1 MKKVLVYLPLDPEK
15 AKINNLPV
23 KLPVILEDLKDAE
36 NSDKINLDIIIRG
49 LEAQFIEDPNDE
61 YYLSYYLY
69 YLFEKVKIY
78 INENKFDQAIKFLE
92 KTKKIKEDFRYFFY
106 YGLIKIKEE
115 DYESAEIL
123 FKKSISLNNSF
134 FPAIYEMGRIHKIK
148 KEYDDAIDFFSQAI
162 EASNNNFLL
171 PFIDIIDCYL
181 ETMEY
186 DNALY
191 IIEKTDDK
199 FPFREELLLRKG
211 IIYNEKQKFSLAE
224 KTFSEALKI
233 SNDWKL
239 YYNRSF
245 SLLRLGMFYK
255 SFLDLKSAYKI
266 YQSPL
271 IEYELG
277 LIQKKMGFLEDALKN
292 LEKYYEESQD
302 EKALFGIIKLL
313 IILGRYNESEE
324 LINNNKL
331 SSFSDSLEKFNDY
344 LFINP
349 YKSFSEENRIKEIFD
364 LFSNKNI
371 FKKIDYENLIQKL
384 NREIKNERVEL
395 MQQGIIGEEKNYDY
409 KLTIIY
415 LKELINLFPNF
426 NEMELFS
433 YRYPFIVSGR
443 GDFSALCRT
452 LFLIIQ
458 RVAITGNFEFNLFI
472 DEIIEDIKDLSFS
485 TALNISHLI
494 SQRLPDLDSALELIP
509 SNSFE
514 FLKKTFSVL
523 ENDGYNESIEKND
536 DISFFFEFLKKIK
549 DVIE

>member
-36 NSDKINLDIIIRG
+36 NSKKINLDIILRG
-49 LEAQFIEDPNDE
+49 LEAQFNEDPIDE

-69 YLFEKVKIY
+69 YLFEKTKTF
-78 INENKFDQAIKFLE
+78 INENKFNKAIKILE
-92 KTKKIKEDFRYFFY
+92 KTKRIKEDYRYFFY
-106 YGLIKIKEE
+106 YGLIKNKEE

-123 FKKSISLNNSF
+123 FKKTISINNSF
-134 FPAIYEMGRIHKIK
+134 FPAIYEMGRIHKLK
-148 KEYDDAIDFFSQAI
+148 KEYDDAIDFFTQAI
-162 EASNNNFLL
+162 EASNKNFLL
-171 PFIDIIDCYL
+171 PLIDIIDCYL

-191 IIEKTDDK
+191 IIEKTDDN
-199 FPFREELLLRKG
+199 FPFKEELLLRKG
-211 IIYNEKQKFSLAE
+211 IIYNEKQKFSVAE
-224 KTFSEALKI
+224 KTFSEALKL

-266 YQSPL
+266 NESPF

-277 LIQKKMGFLEDALKN
+277 LIQKKMGFFEDALKS
-292 LEKYYEESQD
+292 LENYYEESKD
-302 EKALFGIIKLL
+302 EKALFSIVKLL
-313 IILGRYNESEE
+313 IILGRFKESEE
-324 LINNNKL
+324 FVNKNKL
-331 SSFSDSLEKFNDY
+331 SSFSNSLEKYNDY

-349 YKSFSEENRIKEIFD
+349 YKSFTDEDRIKALFD
-364 LFSNKNI
+364 SYGSNI
-371 FKKIDYENLIQKL
+371 FEKINYEKMIQKL
-384 NREIKNERVEL
+384 NEEFKNERIKL
-395 MQQGIIGEEKNYDY
+395 MKDGIIGETTNYDF
-409 KLTIIY
+409 KSTIIY

-433 YRYPFIVSGR
+433 YRYPFIVSGK
-443 GDFSALCRT
+443 GDYSALCRT

-458 RVAITGNFEFNLFI
+458 RIAFTNNFEFNLFV
-472 DEIIEDIKDLSFS
+472 DEIIEDIKDLSFFI
-485 TALNISHLI
+485 ALRVSRLI
-494 SQRLPDLDSALELIP
+494 SQRLMDLDSALELIP

-514 FLKKTFSVL
+514 FLNKTFSIL

-536 DISFFFEFLKKIK
+536 ALSFFFEFLKKIK